1 MAKYTDESKQLL
13 ELVGG
18 KENIASLS
26 HCVTRLRFVLKNTDI
41 ADAKAIEELDEVK
54 GTFTHAGQFQVII
67 GNGVSDYY
75 KDFIAV
81 SGVEEA
87 NKAEVTEAAKQ
98 NMNPL
103 ERAISVFADIFVPL
117 LPAIIAGGLILG
129 LRNVLGDIEFY
140 GEGGTLAATY
150 GWVDQ
155 LNSILWVPGE
165 AIFHFLPVGVAW
177 STVKKFGGS
186 EILGIVL
193 GIMLVSPQLMNAYA
207 FAGAQVTGEVIPAW
221 DFGLLSIQKVGYQA
235 QVLPA
240 MFSGILLAKMEVFLN
255 KRVHE
260 SIRLVVVPLV
270 VLLVSLFFSYT
281 IIGPIS
287 REIGNGIAFT
297 FEALLTGPLKVFGA
311 ILFGL
316 IYAPLVIT
324 GLHHTFLAVDLI
336 LIGKLGSTMIWPMI
350 ALSNIAQ
357 GSAALAAYFI
367 YKDAKTRAVSSSA
380 TISAYL
386 GVTEPALYGINIK
399 FKYPFIAAIIGSA
412 TAAVFVTVFGVTAGS
427 IGIGGLPGILSITKD
442 GQIPFL
448 IGMIIAIVIPIVLTF
463 VFAKTK
469 LNKDNTGEE

>member
-1 MAKYTDESKQLL
+1 MGKYTEEATLL
-13 ELVGG
+13 LDYVGG
-18 KENIASLS
+18 KENILSLT
-26 HCVTRLRFVLKNTDI
+26 HCVTRLRFALKDESLAN
-41 ADAKAIEELDEVK
+41 IEKIESLPEVK
-54 GTFTHAGQFQVII
+54 GTFRNAGQFQVII
-67 GNGVSDYY
+67 GNSVAPFYD
-75 KDFIAV
+75 DFIMV
-81 SGVEEA
+81 SGLQGENKEA
-87 NKAEVTEAAKQ
+87 VKQAAKE

-150 GWVDQ
+150 PWVDQ

-186 EILGIVL
+186 EILGIVM

-207 FAGAQVTGEVIPAW
+207 FAGAQATGEVIPAW
-221 DFGLLSIQKVGYQA
+221 DFGLLTIQKVGYQA

-240 MFSGILLAKMEVFLN
+240 MFAGILLAKMETTLN
-255 KRVHE
+255 KYIHDSVK
-260 SIRLVVVPLV
+260 LVIVPLV
-270 VLLVSLFFSYT
+270 VLLVTMFLSYI

-297 FEALLTGPLKVFGA
+297 FETVLTGPFKIIGA
-311 ILFGL
+311 AVFGL

-336 LIGKLGSTMIWPMI
+336 LIGKSGTTMIWPMI

-357 GSAALAAYFI
+357 GSAVFAAYFI

-399 FKYPFIAAIIGSA
+399 YKYPFLAAIIGSA
-412 TAAVFVTVFGVTAGS
+412 LAAVFITLLNVTATS
-427 IGIGGLPGILSITKD
+427 IGIGGLPAILSISPESWV
-442 GQIPFL
+442 PFVG
-448 IGMIIAIVIPIVLTF
+448 GMIIAIVVPFVLTF
-463 VFAKTK
+463 VFSKTK
-469 LNKDNTGEE
+469 MNTNK